1 MFAYPENA
9 GRSFPCSGQNGS
21 LAGMLYSA
29 KPLHSKMSGDIFECL
44 ECRLAVLC
52 TQREFAFAKFSLVL
66 RILPQRGIN
75 MKEVITEKQKQ
86 KSDAWRSRI
95 PELIRLAG
103 EAQANAYAPY
113 SHYRVGAALLCGDGT
128 VVKGCNI
135 ENASYGATNCA
146 ERTAL
151 FAAVAQGKRSFVCL
165 ALVAGPESGEFQ
177 GAGEIRSGEEP
188 QAADERESGESAAR
202 YPSPCGICR
211 QALREFVNPSGFP
224 IIMARTETDYRIR
237 TLEDLLPDS
246 FGPEDLA

>member
-1 MFAYPENA
+1 MFAYP
-9 GRSFPCSGQNGS
+9 
-21 LAGMLYSA
+21 
-29 KPLHSKMSGDIFECL
+29 
-44 ECRLAVLC
+44 
-52 TQREFAFAKFSLVL
+52 
-66 RILPQRGIN
+66 RGIN
-75 MKEVITEKQKQ
+75 MKEVITEQKEQ
-86 KSDAWRSRI
+86 KSDTWRNRI
-95 PELIRLAG
+95 PELIRRAR
-103 EAQANAYAPY
+103 EAQANAYTPY

-151 FAAVAQGKRSFVCL
+151 FAAVAEGKRSFVCL
-165 ALVAGPESGEFQ
+165 ALVAGPESESAGSRGEE
-177 GAGEIRSGEEP
+177 GTMTEKGEAKAGEKENK
-188 QAADERESGESAAR
+188 ESAAR

-237 TLEDLLPDS
+237 TLEELLPDS